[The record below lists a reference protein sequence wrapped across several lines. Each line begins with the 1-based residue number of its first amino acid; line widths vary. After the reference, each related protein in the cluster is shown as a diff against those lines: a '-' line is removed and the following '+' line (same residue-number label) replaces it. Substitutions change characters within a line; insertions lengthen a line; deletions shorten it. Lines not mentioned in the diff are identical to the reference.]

1 MTINDEITTIANKLA
16 NKGQKPSIALIKTKL
31 SGSVPLPTIISVLKT
46 WTHQTDNLTINE
58 EVKQK
63 DQSANVKNVENV
75 ENDPLLALI
84 TMALKP
90 LQQEITELRHKIDQL
105 SEQLK

>member
-63 DQSANVKNVENV
+63 DQSANVKNVEI
-75 ENDPLLALI
+75 DPLLALI
-84 TMALKP
+84 TIALKP